1 MIVIDSNQIS
11 DFKPVMQGVGP
22 NQMPLSNIPNYQQNF
37 VYIGQNGEEYSLTN
51 FPLQNPQ
58 IIQQSVVNHN
68 ATPS

>member
-11 DFKPVMQGVGP
+11 DFKPVMQGVG
-22 NQMPLSNIPNYQQNF
+22 PLSNIPNYQQNF